1 MGRKSSIEQMPAEV
15 RSHIEKRLREGR
27 MTLDEL
33 IADLKERFPSVDHPS
48 RSSVGRYSKQFDELT
63 RRAKEQQDLAA
74 MLVSELGE
82 NPDERAGA
90 LMVQSITTLTTHAAL
105 SAQSEEEVDI
115 DAVRKLARAAKDVLH
130 ARKASMEER
139 RQIAK
144 EARDKLLQEQQE
156 RLEEM
161 RGSDGMSE
169 QLESRIKGILLGRE

>member
-1 MGRKSSIEQMPAEV
+1 
-15 RSHIEKRLREGR
+15 
-27 MTLDEL
+27 
-33 IADLKERFPSVDHPS
+33 
-48 RSSVGRYSKQFDELT
+48 
-63 RRAKEQQDLAA
+63 
-74 MLVSELGE
+74 
-82 NPDERAGA
+82 
-90 LMVQSITTLTTHAAL
+90 MVQSITTLTTHAAL